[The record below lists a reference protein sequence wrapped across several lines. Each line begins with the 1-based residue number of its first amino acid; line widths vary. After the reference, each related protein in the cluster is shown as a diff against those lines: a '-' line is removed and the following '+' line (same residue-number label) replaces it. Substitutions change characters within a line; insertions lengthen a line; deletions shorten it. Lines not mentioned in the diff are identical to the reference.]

1 MRKTVIVCDRCG
13 KETTLDNSMTFQGKL
28 DVTNRTDESN
38 MNQTLFGGGCRSEHM
53 ETIEVCK
60 ECGDFI
66 IGKATY
72 LIHDAIRFKR
82 SAMEAHEK
90 NERMKK

>member
-28 DVTNRTDESN
+28 DVVNRTDEAN
-38 MNQTLFGGGCRSEHM
+38 MNQANMNQALFGGGCRSDHM

-66 IGKATY
+66 LGKVTY
-72 LIHDAIRFKR
+72 LVHDALRFK
-82 SAMEAHEK
+82 SKSMEAH
-90 NERMKK
+90 KK